1 MLTVDTHSKSL
12 IIRPFTLVFLQNDI
26 TDILDLTFSMD
37 ADEEKHILY
46 EKTEVL
52 SSAIVPS
59 PGLQLRNNG
68 NHIEQLKAQLFSYI
82 TYRGCRFVL
91 RE

>member
-1 MLTVDTHSKSL
+1 
-12 IIRPFTLVFLQNDI
+12 
-26 TDILDLTFSMD
+26 
-37 ADEEKHILY
+37 
-46 EKTEVL
+46 VL

-59 PGLQLRNNG
+59 PGLQLRNTG